1 LVNRANAWRGK
12 KDFTRAKADYD
23 SALALKPGLPAA
35 QQGTQDMARLL
46 AKKATGEAVSSD
58 KAPKLDHDHE

>member
-1 LVNRANAWRGK
+1 MARK

-35 QQGTQDMARLL
+35 QQGTQDMARIL
-46 AKKATGEAVSSD
+46 AKKAAGEPGLGD
-58 KAPKLDHDHE
+58 KAPKPDHDHD